1 MDHALHAVL
10 AVWGNFYLV
19 TGTAAA
25 ALTGLQFVVQ
35 SLMTANGTRSIGNGD
50 PVDGIS
56 TFGTPTVV
64 HFTAALVLSSLMS
77 VPWPGYGSLRASL
90 VVIAGA
96 ALAYSAVVLR
106 MARRQRTYQP
116 VAEDWIFHVVLPMA
130 AYAALLLAG
139 LRMGPSVEGPEFMIA
154 GATLLLVCVGI
165 HNAWDTVTFLTIN
178 ALRAGPPDATHPPQ
192 PGGPGRRRG
201 RGRR

>member
-1 MDHALHAVL
+1 MDHALHADL
-10 AVWGNFYLV
+10 DVWGNYYLLV
-19 TGTAAA
+19 GSAAA

-35 SLMTANGTRSIGNGD
+35 SLMTASGTRSIGNGD

-64 HFTAALVLSSLMS
+64 HFTAALILSSLMS
-77 VPWPGYGSLRASL
+77 VPWPGYGSLRAAL
-90 VVIAGA
+90 VVLA
-96 ALAYSAVVLR
+96 AAAFVYSLLVLR
-106 MARRQRTYQP
+106 SARRQRTYQP

-130 AYAALLLAG
+130 AYAAVLLAAFY
-139 LRMGPSVEGPEFMIA
+139 LGPRVAGPEFAVA

-178 ALRAGPPDATHPPQ
+178 ALRGEAQSASPAPPHSSSR
-192 PGGPGRRRG
+192 RRRG
-201 RGRR
+201 RR